1 MTTGPYLDQ
10 SSQTLN
16 LRWTQG
22 DPVSL
27 AAVIVGGADWAG
39 TYTVESETAGV
50 AALVAAVTAG
60 TITDQTSG
68 AFTAGPGPDA
78 KLTLTLGDS
87 TGVMAGVYGW
97 RLQQTGGPTRLS
109 GSVHVVAS

>member
-39 TYTVESETAGV
+39 LTMARIEDFANPAVGYEAPAMDYTG
-50 AALVAAVTAG
+50 
-60 TITDQTSG
+60 
-68 AFTAGPGPDA
+68 
-78 KLTLTLGDS
+78 
-87 TGVMAGVYGW
+87 
-97 RLQQTGGPTRLS
+97 
-109 GSVHVVAS
+109 